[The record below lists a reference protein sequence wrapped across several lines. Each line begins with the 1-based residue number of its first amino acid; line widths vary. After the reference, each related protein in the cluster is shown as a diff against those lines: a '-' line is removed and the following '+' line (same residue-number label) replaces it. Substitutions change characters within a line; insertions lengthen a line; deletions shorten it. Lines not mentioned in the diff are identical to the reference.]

1 MSRHSTL
8 SMSPADASIVRRR
21 RVIKSGIAVSATAL
35 LGGMPLFASGQQQVK
50 LVFMYPVGVSGD
62 INRLVSAMIAGFNAK
77 HADIQVEAVYAGSYD
92 NTEQKVMTA
101 LGVGDPPAT
110 WLPIN
115 SMLATFLGMGAL
127 EDVTSLAKADD
138 IFQDF
143 LPGFLGTCLS
153 DDKLYGLPFQCSTPV
168 LYYNKTAFE
177 KAGLKAAP
185 ANWSELE
192 AAAKALT
199 IRQGDALTQWG
210 LTIGGGWHDW
220 IFESFVRQNG
230 LVFWNKEKV
239 AFDAAESLDALEFWL
254 RMAQAKVMPAAST
267 WESSANDFMAGRTAM
282 LYHSTG
288 SMTNI
293 LKSSSFPVGVA
304 PMPKGKQ
311 LGSTMGGG
319 PILIARKQPDAH
331 KQAAW
336 TFARWMTNTDNQAQ
350 WCIDTGYLAARKS
363 SWETPVLKAHVAKV
377 PESRTAFVTAEV
389 AGAFLQV
396 PGYHK
401 VREYLKSAIDRTLI
415 GEIKPDVALRDATAK
430 SNVEIQRL
438 ARRRA

>member
-1 MSRHSTL
+1 
-8 SMSPADASIVRRR
+8 MSPVNPVKTPSRRHFIQR
-21 RVIKSGIAVSATAL
+21 SAGVSAVAL

-50 LVFMYPVGVSGD
+50 LAFMYPVGVSGD
-62 INRLVSAMIAGFNAK
+62 INRLVSTMIAGFNAA
-77 HADIQVEAVYAGSYD
+77 HSDIQVEAIYAGSYD

-115 SMLATFLGMGAL
+115 SMMRTFLDMNAL
-127 EDVTSLAKADD
+127 EDVTALAKADD
-138 IFQDF
+138 VFQDF
-143 LPGFLGTCLS
+143 IPGFLGTCMS
-153 DDKLYGLPFQCSTPV
+153 DNKLYGLPFQCSTPV
-168 LYYNKTAFE
+168 LYFNKAAFE
-177 KAGLKAAP
+177 KAGIKAAP
-185 ANWSELE
+185 TTWTELE

-199 IRQGDALTQWG
+199 VRQGDTVSQWG

-230 LVFWNKEKV
+230 LVFWTKDKV
-239 AFDAAESLDALEFWL
+239 NFDAPESVNALEFWQ
-254 RMAQAKVMPAAST
+254 RMAAAKHMPAAST

-293 LKSSSFPVGVA
+293 LKSASFPVGVA

-319 PILIARKQPDAH
+319 PILIARQLPDAH
-331 KQAAW
+331 KRAAW
-336 TFARWMTNTDNQAQ
+336 TFARWMTNTANQAQ

-363 SWETPVLKAHVAKV
+363 SWETPALKAHVAKV

-401 VREYLKSAIDRTLI
+401 VRAHLQSAIDRTLA
-415 GEIKPDVALRDATAK
+415 GDLKPDAALREATAK
-430 SNVEIQRL
+430 SNLEIQRL
-438 ARRRA
+438 SRRRG

>member
-1 MSRHSTL
+1 MSRHPL
-8 SMSPADASIVRRR
+8 SPAPQRRR
-21 RVIKSGIAVSATAL
+21 LLKHGAAVSAAAMF
-35 LGGMPLFASGQQQVK
+35 GGLPLFASGQQQVK
-50 LVFMYPVGVSGD
+50 LAFMYPVGVSGD
-62 INRLVSAMIAGFNAK
+62 INRLVSTMIAGFNAA
-77 HADIQVEAVYAGSYD
+77 HNDIQVEAIYAGSYD

-115 SMLATFLGMGAL
+115 SMLATFLGMDAL
-127 EDVTSLAKADD
+127 EDVTALAKADD

-143 LPGFLGTCLS
+143 LPGFLGTCMA
-153 DDKLYGLPFQCSTPV
+153 DGKLYGLPFQCSTPV
-168 LYYNKTAFE
+168 VYFNKAAFE
-177 KAGLKAAP
+177 KAGLKTAP
-185 ANWSELE
+185 TNWAELE

-199 IRQGDALTQWG
+199 VRQGDAVSQWG

-230 LVFWNKEKV
+230 LVFWSKDKV
-239 AFDAAESLDALEFWL
+239 AFDAPESVNALEFWL
-254 RMAQAKVMPAAST
+254 RMVQAGAMPSAST
-267 WESSANDFMAGRTAM
+267 WQSSANDFMAGRTAM

-304 PMPKGKQ
+304 PMPKNKMI
-311 LGSTMGGG
+311 GSTMGGG
-319 PILIARKQPDAH
+319 PILIAKKQPDAH
-331 KQAAW
+331 KRAAW
-336 TFARWMTNTDNQAQ
+336 AFARWMTNTANQAQ

-363 SWETPVLKAHVAKV
+363 SWESPLLKAHVAKV

-401 VREYLKSAIDRTLI
+401 VRSHLQSAIDRTLV
-415 GEIKPDVALRDATAK
+415 GEVKPDAALRDATAK
-430 SNVEIQRL
+430 ANLEIQRL
-438 ARRRA
+438 SRRRS

>member
-1 MSRHSTL
+1 MPQL
-8 SMSPADASIVRRR
+8 PAVPAAPSPQRRR
-21 RVIKSGIAVSATAL
+21 L
-35 LGGMPLFASGQQQVK
+35 LGSGAVVSTAAMLGGLPLFASGQQQVK
-50 LVFMYPVGVSGD
+50 LAFMYPVGVSGD
-62 INRLVSAMIAGFNAK
+62 INRLISNMIAGFNAA
-77 HADIQVEAVYAGSYD
+77 HGDIQVEAIYAGSYD

-115 SMLATFLGMGAL
+115 SMLATFLDMDAL
-127 EDVTSLAKADD
+127 EDVTALAKADD
-138 IFQDF
+138 IYQDF
-143 LPGFLGTCLS
+143 LPGFLGTCVS
-153 DDKLYGLPFQCSTPV
+153 DGKLYGLPFQCSTPV
-168 LYYNKTAFE
+168 VYYNKTAFE
-177 KAGLKAAP
+177 KAGMKAAP
-185 ANWSELE
+185 TNWTELE

-199 IRQGDALTQWG
+199 VRQGDAVSQWG

-230 LVFWNKEKV
+230 LVFWSKDKV
-239 AFDAAESLDALEFWL
+239 AFDAPESLDALEFWL
-254 RMAQAKVMPAAST
+254 RMVKAGTMPSAST
-267 WESSANDFMAGRTAM
+267 WQSSANDFMAGRTAM

-304 PMPKGKQ
+304 PMPKNKM

-319 PILIARKQPDAH
+319 PILIAKKQPDAH
-331 KQAAW
+331 KRAAW
-336 TFARWMTNTDNQAQ
+336 TFARWMTNTANQAQ

-363 SWETPVLKAHVAKV
+363 SWETPLLTAHVAKV

-401 VREYLKSAIDRTLI
+401 VRSHLQSAIDRTLA
-415 GEIKPDVALRDATAK
+415 GEVKPDAALREATTK
-430 SNVEIQRL
+430 SNLEIQRL
-438 ARRRA
+438 SRRRA

>member
-1 MSRHSTL
+1 MSHLPSDPSL
-8 SMSPADASIVRRR
+8 QRRR
-21 RVIKSGIAVSATAL
+21 LLKGGAAVSASAL

-50 LVFMYPVGVSGD
+50 LAFMYPVGVSGD
-62 INRLVSAMIAGFNAK
+62 INRLVSTMIAGFNAS
-77 HADIQVEAVYAGSYD
+77 HGDIQVEAIYAGSYD

-115 SMLATFLGMGAL
+115 SMLQTFLGMGAL
-127 EDVTSLAKADD
+127 EDVTALAKADD

-143 LPGFLGTCLS
+143 LPGFLGTCMS

-168 LYYNKTAFE
+168 VYYNKTAFE

-185 ANWSELE
+185 TNWAELE
-192 AAAKALT
+192 SAAKALT
-199 IRQGDALTQWG
+199 QRQGDAVSQWG

-230 LVFWNKEKV
+230 LVFWNKDKV
-239 AFDAAESLDALEFWL
+239 AFDAPESVNALEFWL
-254 RMAQAKVMPAAST
+254 RMVKGGSMPAAST
-267 WESSANDFMAGRTAM
+267 WQSSANDFMAGRTAM

-304 PMPKGKQ
+304 SMPKNKVI
-311 LGSTMGGG
+311 GSTMGGG
-319 PILIARKQPDAH
+319 PILIAKKQPDAH
-331 KQAAW
+331 KRAAW
-336 TFARWMTNTDNQAQ
+336 TFARWMTNTANQAQ

-401 VREYLKSAIDRTLI
+401 VREHLKSAIDRTLI
-415 GEIKPDVALRDATAK
+415 GEVKPDAALREATTK
-430 SNVEIQRL
+430 SNLEIQRL
-438 ARRRA
+438 SRRRS

>member
-1 MSRHSTL
+1 MSHLPS
-8 SMSPADASIVRRR
+8 SPSLPRRR
-21 RVIKSGIAVSATAL
+21 LLGRGAAVSASAL
-35 LGGMPLFASGQQQVK
+35 LGGLPLFASGQQQVK

-62 INRLVSAMIAGFNAK
+62 INRLVSAMIAGFNAA
-77 HADIQVEAVYAGSYD
+77 HSDIQVEAVYAGSYD

-115 SMLATFLGMGAL
+115 SMLATFLGMNAL
-127 EDVTSLAKADD
+127 EDVTALAKADD
-138 IFQDF
+138 VFQDF
-143 LPGFLGTCLS
+143 LPGFLGTCMS
-153 DDKLYGLPFQCSTPV
+153 DGKLYGLPFQCSTPV
-168 LYYNKTAFE
+168 VYYNKAAFE

-185 ANWSELE
+185 TNWTELE

-199 IRQGDALTQWG
+199 VRQGDAVSQWG

-230 LVFWNKEKV
+230 LVFWTKDKV
-239 AFDAAESLDALEFWL
+239 AFDAPESVNALEFWL
-254 RMAQAKVMPAAST
+254 RMVQAGVMPAAST
-267 WESSANDFMAGRTAM
+267 WQGSANDFMAGRTAM

-304 PMPKGKQ
+304 PMPKNKVI
-311 LGSTMGGG
+311 GSTMGGG

-331 KQAAW
+331 KRASW
-336 TFARWMTNTDNQAQ
+336 TFARWMTNTANQAQ

-363 SWETPVLKAHVAKV
+363 SWETPALKAHVAKV

-401 VREYLKSAIDRTLI
+401 VRSYLQSAIDRTLV
-415 GEIKPDVALRDATAK
+415 GEVKPDAALREATAK
-430 SNVEIQRL
+430 SNLEIQRL
-438 ARRRA
+438 VRRRA

>member
-1 MSRHSTL
+1 MSRINCSLPHSL
-8 SMSPADASIVRRR
+8 ESVSHQRRQFL
-21 RVIKSGIAVSATAL
+21 KSSATVSAAAM

-50 LVFMYPVGVSGD
+50 LAFMYPVGVSGD
-62 INRLVSAMIAGFNAK
+62 INRLVSNMISSFNAA
-77 HADIQVEAVYAGSYD
+77 HSDIQVEAIYAGSYD

-101 LGVGDPPAT
+101 LGVGDPPAS

-115 SMLATFLGMGAL
+115 SMLTTFLAMDAL
-127 EDVTSLAKADD
+127 EDVTALAKVDD
-138 IFQDF
+138 IYQDF
-143 LPGFLGTCLS
+143 MPGFLGTCMS

-168 LYYNKTAFE
+168 VYYNKTAFE
-177 KAGLKAAP
+177 KAGVKAGP
-185 ANWSELE
+185 TNWSELE

-199 IRQGDALTQWG
+199 VRQGDATAQWG

-239 AFDAAESLDALEFWL
+239 AFDAPESVDALEFWL
-254 RMAQAKVMPAAST
+254 RMVQAGTMPAAST
-267 WESSANDFMAGRTAM
+267 WQSSANDFMAGRTAM

-293 LKSSSFPVGVA
+293 LKSSSFPVGVV
-304 PMPKGKQ
+304 PMPKNKMI
-311 LGSTMGGG
+311 GSTMGGG
-319 PILIARKQPDAH
+319 PILIAKKQPDAH
-331 KQAAW
+331 KRAAW
-336 TFARWMTNTDNQAQ
+336 TFARWMTNTANQAQ

-363 SWETPVLKAHVAKV
+363 SWETPVLKAHVAKQ
-377 PESRTAFVTAEV
+377 PEARTAFVTAEV

-401 VREYLKSAIDRTLI
+401 VRSHLQSAIDRTLV
-415 GEIKPDVALRDATAK
+415 GEVKPDAALREATAK
-430 SNVEIQRL
+430 SNLEIQRL
-438 ARRRA
+438 SRRRS